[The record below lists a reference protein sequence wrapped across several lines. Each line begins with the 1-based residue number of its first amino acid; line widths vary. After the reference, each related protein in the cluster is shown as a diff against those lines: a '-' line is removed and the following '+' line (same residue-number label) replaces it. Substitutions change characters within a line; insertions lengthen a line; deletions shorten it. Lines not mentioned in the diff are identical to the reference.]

1 MQPAR
6 RAKGTNVR
14 HLVKAPANLV
24 KAPATPFLKWA
35 GGKSQLLSTFEK
47 FYPKSFN
54 RYFEPFLGG
63 GAVFFSLAARNHGLK
78 AVISDCNEELI
89 NCYLM
94 LRDNPDEVIEELRE
108 HRNDIH
114 YFYKIRELVSE
125 ELDDAERAARMI
137 FLNKTCFNGLY
148 RVNRKGQ
155 FNVPFGRYK
164 NPKLVDVQ
172 NIHAVSRVLA
182 NAQIVCQPFEKVV
195 SKARQNDFVYLDP
208 PYHPLSATSNFTG
221 YTKGAFNFAD
231 QERLA
236 EVFQSLSQKG
246 CHVMQSNSDIPA
258 IRELYS
264 GFRIE
269 TVQAHRAINCNGEKR
284 GRINELLILN
294 Y

>member
-6 RAKGTNVR
+6 RANGTGVR
-14 HLVKAPANLV
+14 HLV

-35 GGKSQLLSTFEK
+35 GGKSQLLSTFDK
-47 FYPKSFN
+47 FYPKTFN

-78 AVISDCNEELI
+78 AVISDCNDELI
-89 NCYLM
+89 NCYVM
-94 LRDNPDEVIEELRE
+94 LRDQPDAVIEELRE

-114 YFYKIRELVSE
+114 YFYKIRELISE

-172 NIHAVSRVLA
+172 NIHAVSRVLS

-208 PYHPLSATSNFTG
+208 PYHPLSSTSNFTG
-221 YTKGAFNFAD
+221 YTKGAFNFGD

-236 EVFQSLSQKG
+236 EVFKSLSQKG
-246 CHVMQSNSDIPA
+246 CHVMQSNSDIAA

>member
-14 HLVKAPANLV
+14 HLVTAK
-24 KAPATPFLKWA
+24 ATPFLKWA
-35 GGKSQLLSTFEK
+35 GGKSQLLTTFDK

-63 GAVFFSLAARNHGLK
+63 GAVFFSLAARYDGLK
-78 AVISDCNEELI
+78 ATISDCNDELI

-94 LRDNPDEVIEELRE
+94 VRDQPDEVIEELRE

-114 YFYKIRELVSE
+114 YFYKIRSLNAED
-125 ELDDAERAARMI
+125 LDEAERAARMI

-164 NPKLVDVQ
+164 NPKLVDSQ
-172 NIHAVSRVLA
+172 NLYAVSRVLS

-195 SKARQNDFVYLDP
+195 AKARQNDFVYLDP
-208 PYHPLSATSNFTG
+208 PYHPLNSTSNFTG

-236 EVFQSLSQKG
+236 NVFKSLSQKG
-246 CHVMQSNSDIPA
+246 CFVMQSNSDIPA

-269 TVQAHRAINCNGEKR
+269 TVQANRAINCNGDKR
-284 GRINELLILN
+284 GRVNELIILN

>member
-6 RAKGTNVR
+6 RANGTGVR
-14 HLVKAPANLV
+14 QIAQTQ
-24 KAPATPFLKWA
+24 PATPFLKWA
-35 GGKSQLLSTFEK
+35 GGKSQLLSTFNK
-47 FYPKSFN
+47 FYPPTFN

-63 GAVFFSLAARNHGLK
+63 GAVFFSLAARNKGFK
-78 AVISDCNEELI
+78 AVISDCNAELI
-89 NCYLM
+89 NCYVM
-94 LRDNPDEVIEELRE
+94 LRDQPDAVIEALGK

-114 YFYKIRELVSE
+114 YFYKVREQDCDD
-125 ELDDAERAARMI
+125 LDDAERAARMI

-164 NPKLVDVQ
+164 NPKLIDHQ
-172 NIHAVSRVLA
+172 NIAAVSRVLA
-182 NAQIVCQPFEKVV
+182 NAQITCQPFEQVV
-195 SKARQNDFVYLDP
+195 AKTRQNDFVYLDP
-208 PYHPLSATSNFTG
+208 PYHPLSNTSNFTG
-221 YTKGAFNFAD
+221 YTKGSFTFAD

-236 EVFQSLSQKG
+236 ATFKSLSQKG

-269 TVQAHRAINCNGEKR
+269 TVLANRAINCNGEKR

>member
-1 MQPAR
+1 M
-6 RAKGTNVR
+6 R

-63 GAVFFSLAARNHGLK
+63 GAVFFSLAARNQGLK